1 MTRRWSFRTRFVA
14 AAALCLLPLI
24 GVVLFL
30 LDQSF
35 DHSRQQLTEAEFA
48 ISDVVSQGLTATL
61 DENQLALQD
70 LAENPDLQS
79 MIATQA
85 QDPLDQLRRA
95 RPSLTGLFLLDP
107 EKNVVTIAGGID
119 PTSVIGQL
127 SDVVDTVLNGGEPAV
142 SNRLIIQDADVQ
154 VIALV
159 VPVLPDPGQTVEGKP
174 VGAVGAFLNVARL
187 QQSFLTNNSAT
198 GDTTIAVVA
207 SNGQVIVDRGNPEIT
222 ANTLTTELLLGPV
235 MEAVAGQRGR
245 EVYRDAGDE
254 ERIAVFV
261 PVSHPSVSWAVVV
274 TSPSPITYGPNRNLL
289 EGGLIALAGAVML
302 TLALAVLFG
311 ELTARPLRQLTTQA
325 AAITRGERARPL
337 GPIGRGE
344 VAALSHAFGDMAD
357 RLTTQ
362 VRDTEAAR
370 EEVALQAERLR
381 DLLRRTVRLQED
393 ERRRIASDIH
403 DAVSP
408 LITGALYQARALK
421 LSGNGNGGN
430 GTNGAGHEDGTHA
443 ADDGLQ
449 TVSELLERAMAE
461 LHDVIFA
468 LRPPDL
474 DDLGVVAAI
483 ERYVQQVNRSGL
495 PCELEVI
502 GEQQRLSPEARLGL
516 YRIVQ
521 EALHN
526 ALRHA
531 HADAARVRMEWLDDR
546 LRVTIRDNGS
556 GFDPEQAANP
566 TSLGLL
572 SMRERAAAIGGTLEI
587 ASKHGTGTAVIFER
601 PLADDL
607 VTAPAAEARDD
618 PAADTADGE
627 PEPGTESADGAD
639 SRHGANEPRDPIEL
653 HGVRTA

>member
-35 DHSRQQLTEAEFA
+35 QHSRDQLVDTDFT
-48 ISDVVSQGLTATL
+48 ISDVVAQGLTATL
-61 DENQLALQD
+61 DENQLALED
-70 LAENPDLQS
+70 LADDPVLHGNLTP
-79 MIATQA
+79 QA
-85 QDPLDQLRRA
+85 QDRLDQLRRS
-95 RPSLTGLFLLDP
+95 RPSLSGLFLLDP
-107 EKNVVTIAGGID
+107 NKKSVTIAGGID
-119 PTSVIGQL
+119 PGPLMPQL
-127 SDVVDTVLNGGEPAV
+127 NDVVDKVLNGGEPAISTPLFV
-142 SNRLIIQDADVQ
+142 QDADVQ

-159 VPVLPDPGQTVEGKP
+159 VPVLPDPGQSIDGKP
-174 VGAVGAFLNVARL
+174 VGVLGAFLNVTRL
-187 QQSFLTNNSAT
+187 QQSFLIGSSMS
-198 GDTTIAVVA
+198 GETTIAVVA
-207 SNGQVIVDRGNPEIT
+207 ANGQVIVDRGNPETT
-222 ANTLTTELLLGPV
+222 ARTLTTALLKGPV
-235 MEAVAGQRGR
+235 VKAVTGQRGR
-245 EVYRDAGDE
+245 QVYRDADGQ
-254 ERIAVFV
+254 ERVAVFA
-261 PVSHPSVSWAVVV
+261 PVGQKSVNWAVVV
-274 TSPSPITYGPNRNLL
+274 TSPSPTTYGPNRNLL
-289 EGGLIALAGAVML
+289 EGGLLALAGAVVL
-302 TLALAVLFG
+302 TLALAVFFG
-311 ELTARPLRQLTTQA
+311 ELTARPLRQLTTRA
-325 AAITRGERARPL
+325 TAITRGDLSQPL
-337 GPIGRGE
+337 ATVGRGE
-344 VAALSHAFGDMAD
+344 VAALSNAFHDMAD

-421 LSGNGNGGN
+421 LSGMV
-430 GTNGAGHEDGTHA
+430 NGAHGSNGDVVVDPSDE
-443 ADDGLQ
+443 GLR
-449 TVSELLERAMAE
+449 TVGELLERAMSE

-502 GEQQRLSPEARLGL
+502 GEPERLSPEARLGL

-531 HADAARVRMEWLDDR
+531 HADEAKVRMEWLDDR

-556 GFDPEQAANP
+556 GFDPEQAASP

-587 ASKHGTGTAVIFER
+587 ASKPGMGTAIIVER
-601 PLADDL
+601 PIATDL
-607 VTAPAAEARDD
+607 VT
-618 PAADTADGE
+618 E
-627 PEPGTESADGAD
+627 PTPTESDTGEEPPLEMSD
-639 SRHGANEPRDPIEL
+639 NEREAAPSEPIDFRE
-653 HGVRTA
+653 VRSA

>member
-14 AAALCLLPLI
+14 AAALCLLPLV

-35 DHSRQQLTEAEFA
+35 ENSREQLIETEFTVA
-48 ISDVVSQGLTATL
+48 DVVSQGLTATL
-61 DENQLALQD
+61 DENQRALED
-70 LAENPDLQS
+70 LSDDPFVQA
-79 MIATQA
+79 MIPTEVQE
-85 QDPLDQLRRA
+85 PLDQLRRA
-95 RPSLTGLFLLDP
+95 RPSLSGVFLLDP
-107 EKNVVTIAGGID
+107 EKNLLTFTGGID
-119 PTSVIGQL
+119 PTPLL
-127 SDVVDTVLNGGEPAV
+127 SQFTDAVDKVLNGGEPAI
-142 SNRLIIQDADVQ
+142 SNRLIVPDGDVN

-159 VPVLPDPGQTVEGKP
+159 VPVLPDPGQTIAGQP
-174 VGAVGAFLNVARL
+174 VGVLGAFLNVGRL
-187 QQSFLTNNSAT
+187 QQTFLTASTSA
-198 GDTTIAVVA
+198 DTTIAVVA
-207 SNGQVIVDRGNPEIT
+207 STGQVIVDRGNAEVT
-222 ANTLTTELLLGPV
+222 STTLTTDLKLGPV
-235 MEAVAGQRGR
+235 QQAVSGQRGR
-245 EVYRDAGDE
+245 DVYNDVNGD

-261 PVSHPSVSWAVVV
+261 PISHPSVAWAAVV
-274 TSPSPITYGPNRNLL
+274 TSPSPTTYGPNRNML
-289 EGGLIALAGAVML
+289 EGGLLALAGAVVL
-302 TLALAVLFG
+302 TLALAVIFG
-311 ELTARPLRQLTTQA
+311 ELTARPLRQLTTRA
-325 AAITRGERARPL
+325 AAITRGDLSQPL
-337 GPIGRGE
+337 GQVGRGE
-344 VAALSHAFGDMAD
+344 VAALSNAFHDMAD

-370 EEVALQAERLR
+370 EEVAFQAERLR

-421 LSGNGNGGN
+421 LAGNGNGHGGEPGVN
-430 GTNGAGHEDGTHA
+430 GDGHHDSSE
-443 ADDGLQ
+443 GLK

-495 PCELEVI
+495 PCHLEMV
-502 GEQQRLSPEARLGL
+502 GEAVRLSPEARLGL

-531 HADAARVRMEWLDDR
+531 HADEAVVRMEWLDDR

-556 GFDPEQAANP
+556 GFDPDQAANP

-587 ASKHGTGTAVIFER
+587 LSKPGTGTLVIVER
-601 PLADDL
+601 PLTSDL
-607 VTAPAAEARDD
+607 GSEAAISDPETIEPAMLEEESIRLYEAESPVELQEVR
-618 PAADTADGE
+618 
-627 PEPGTESADGAD
+627 
-639 SRHGANEPRDPIEL
+639 NE
-653 HGVRTA
+653 